1 MITNTNFLKLN
12 MTSIKDQK
20 FIYHLTDIEN
30 LPSILSNGIKPRSS
44 LTNFSD
50 VADDEIIASR
60 KKSKLEDYVPFH
72 FFARSPFDGAV
83 QLAHQQKT
91 FILIAIHRDL
101 AKANNW
107 SIIPK
112 HPLSLAKVELLDYTD
127 GIAAIDWDAMDKRDY
142 SDNHSRSV
150 CMAECLSPKTVYA
163 NSFFSIY
170 VKNQSSFERVNKMR
184 ESKNLNFHVNINSN
198 MFI

>member
-1 MITNTNFLKLN
+1 
-12 MTSIKDQK
+12 MTLIKDQQ

-30 LPSILSNGIKPRSS
+30 LPSILSNGLQPRSS
-44 LTNFSD
+44 LINFSD

-60 KKSKLEDYVPFH
+60 KRSKLEDYVPFH

-83 QLAHQQKT
+83 QLSHPQKT
-91 FILIAIHRDL
+91 FVLIAIRRSL
-101 AKANNW
+101 AEANNW

-142 SDNHSRSV
+142 NDPHSRSV
-150 CMAECLSPKTVYA
+150 CMAECLSPNIVSA
-163 NSFFSIY
+163 NCFFSIY
-170 VKNQSSFERVNKMR
+170 VKNDLSAERVVKML
-184 ESKNLNFHVNINSN
+184 EAKSISCHVNINPK
-198 MFI
+198 MFV

>member
-1 MITNTNFLKLN
+1 
-12 MTSIKDQK
+12 MTLIKDQQ

-30 LPSILSNGIKPRSS
+30 LPSILSNGLQPRSS
-44 LTNFSD
+44 LINFSD

-60 KKSKLEDYVPFH
+60 KRSKLEDYVPFH

-83 QLAHQQKT
+83 QLSHPQKT
-91 FILIAIHRDL
+91 FVLIAIRRSL
-101 AKANNW
+101 AEANKW

-112 HPLSLAKVELLDYTD
+112 HPLSLAMVELLDYAD

-142 SDNHSRSV
+142 NDSHSRSV
-150 CMAECLSPKTVYA
+150 CMAECLSPTIVSA

-170 VKNQSSFERVNKMR
+170 VENQESSDRVKKMLQAKNISCY
-184 ESKNLNFHVNINSN
+184 VNINPQ
-198 MFI
+198 MFVQKR